1 MKNAI
6 FAVLLS
12 IVASSAFAWGSDEY
26 SAGQYSRGSTLGSG
40 RVYEGFVVQVRRVA
54 LDPSSTAQWT
64 ARSAGG
70 AIGGAI
76 ANQLGSKSSGAG
88 RFLASTLGAIGGAVA
103 GDMIVDATAPSG
115 QEVVVKTKTGDMMVI
130 VQGGSNLEPGQPI
143 LIVEASGRLR
153 AVPDTRYQKGSAPG
167 M

>member
-12 IVASSAFAWGSDEY
+12 VVASCAFAWGDEY

-88 RFLASTLGAIGGAVA
+88 RFLASTVGAIGGAVV
-103 GDMIVDATAPSG
+103 GDMIVDAAAPSG

-130 VQGGSNLEPGQPI
+130 VQGGSNLEAGQPI

-153 AVPDTRYQKGSAPG
+153 AVPDSRYQKGSASG